1 MNRAKL
7 SGIKLT
13 KADVRL
19 VKGMLNRGDRQH
31 DIASWFGVNGGRIA
45 EISTRAKFSDI
56 LKQKDRLPPDGPYI
70 SGKKSYEAKAS
81 LEDVNAEIKK
91 IKTNKMDEDTRFN
104 LGEIIKK
111 IDIIITEI

>member
-13 KADVRL
+13 ISDVRL
-19 VKGMLNRGDRQH
+19 VKGMLHRGDRQH

-56 LKQKDRLPPDGPYI
+56 LMQKDRLPPSGPYI
-70 SGKKSYEAKAS
+70 SGKKSYEAKVS
-81 LEDVNAEIKK
+81 LENISAEIKK
-91 IKTNKMDEDTRFN
+91 LKTAKMDEDTRFN
-104 LGEIIKK
+104 LIEIIKK
-111 IDIIITEI
+111 IDILITEI

>member
-13 KADVRL
+13 ISDVRL
-19 VKGMLNRGDRQH
+19 VKGMLHRGDRQH

-45 EISTRAKFSDI
+45 EISTRAKHSDI
-56 LKQKDRLPPDGPYI
+56 IMQKERLPPAGPYI
-70 SGKKSYEAKAS
+70 SGKKSYEAKVS
-81 LEDVNAEIKK
+81 LENVSTEIKEL
-91 IKTNKMDEDTRFN
+91 ITNKMDEVTRLN